1 MTGAWT
7 PESEPTST
15 EGSVT
20 LVEGSSFCLCTRTG
34 DLRAPEPLG
43 VYFQDTRI
51 LSRWDLTVD
60 GEQPEPLAAMV
71 PDPYRATF
79 LGRLRRSGMT
89 DTNLLV
95 ERDRRIGN
103 GLREDV
109 TVHNPGAEPVSCT
122 VVLTVEADFADL
134 FEVKAGQVRRAGER
148 TARAREQRLELD
160 HRSGENHRGVIVESP
175 GGVVTAAGHTAT
187 IRYDVVVPARERWSA
202 SLIVRPVVEGQEVES
217 SFPLDRS
224 VLESLPAERLR
235 RWQESTP
242 VACTSHDGLQGVLR
256 RSQEDLGALRIFDD
270 EDPTLAAVAA
280 GAPWF
285 MALFGRDSLLS
296 AYMALPL
303 DHSLALGTLK
313 TLARHQGR
321 RSDPL
326 TEEEPGRIV
335 HEVRHGLEAG
345 MSLGGGSAYY
355 GTADATPLF
364 VVLLGELARWG
375 GDPEQ
380 IRRLLPHADLA
391 LEWIERYGDRDGDG
405 FVEYQRSSDHGLR
418 NQGWKDS
425 WDGVNFADG
434 RPADPPI
441 ALCEVQGYVY
451 DAFRARAELAQD
463 FGDDAGARHWTE
475 RAGELK
481 AKFNERFWLPELG
494 RYALALDD
502 EKNPVDSCAS
512 NMGHCLWSGVVDEDK
527 TPSVVAQLLSPEM
540 FSGWGVRTLGTTMG
554 AYDPVSY
561 HNGSVWPHDN
571 ALIVAGLM
579 RYGFVDEAQR
589 VAGGILE
596 AAERFGGRLPEL
608 FCGFDRDTY
617 PEPVPYPTSCSPQAW
632 ASAAPIQLVR
642 TLARFDPWLSRGRL
656 WAAPVLPA
664 TYLPLRVE
672 GLELG
677 GHRVDLEVTEAG
689 VSVKGLP
696 DGVQVHPQPCDAQ
709 APSRSLPTAR
719 LPVTDPGMRSAAR
732 LTSRCD
738 SVRSA

>member
-7 PESEPTST
+7 PDSEPTST
-15 EGSVT
+15 DGAVT

-34 DLRAPEPLG
+34 DFRAEEPLG

-60 GEQPEPLAAMV
+60 GQQPAPLACLV

-79 LGRLRRSGMT
+79 LGRLRRSGLT
-89 DTNLLV
+89 DTNLVV
-95 ERDRRIGN
+95 ERERRIGD
-103 GLREDV
+103 GMREDI
-109 TVHNPGAEPVSCT
+109 TIQNPGAEPVSCT
-122 VVLTVEADFADL
+122 VVLAVDADFADL
-134 FEVKAGQVRRAGER
+134 FEVKAGRVRRDGER
-148 TARAREQRLELD
+148 TAQAEDQRLQLD
-160 HRSGENHRGVIVESP
+160 HRSGESHRGVIVEAP
-175 GGVVTAAGHTAT
+175 GGVFTASDDAAT
-187 IRYDVVVPARERWSA
+187 VRYDVVIPPGDRWSA
-202 SLIVRPVVEGQEVES
+202 SLVVRPVLDGQEVEP

-224 VLESLPAERLR
+224 VDEALPALRLHS
-235 RWQESTP
+235 WQESTP
-242 VACTSHDGLQGVLR
+242 LACTGHPGLQGVLR

-303 DHSLALGTLK
+303 DPSLALGTLK
-313 TLARHQGR
+313 TLARHQGS
-321 RSDPL
+321 RSDPRS
-326 TEEEPGRIV
+326 EEEPGRIV
-335 HEVRHGLEAG
+335 HEVRRGLEAG
-345 MSLGGGSAYY
+345 LSLGGGGSYY

-380 IRRLLPHADLA
+380 IRRLLPHADRA

-425 WDGVNFADG
+425 WDGVTFADG
-434 RPADPPI
+434 RPADPSI

-451 DAFRARAELAQD
+451 QAFRARAELAQD

-475 RAGELK
+475 RAAELK
-481 AKFNERFWLPELG
+481 ARFNERFWLPELG
-494 RYALALDD
+494 RYALALDHD
-502 EKNPVDSCAS
+502 KQAVDSCAS
-512 NMGHCLWSGVVDEDK
+512 NMGHCLWSGIVDEDK
-527 TPSVVAQLLSPEM
+527 APSVVAQLLSPEM
-540 FSGWGVRTLGTTMG
+540 FSGWGIRTLSTAMG

-571 ALIVAGLM
+571 ALIVAGLV

-608 FCGFDRDTY
+608 FCGFDREEYSD
-617 PEPVPYPTSCSPQAW
+617 PVPYPTSCSPQAW

-642 TLARFDPWLSRGRL
+642 SLARFDPWLSRGQL
-656 WAAPVLPA
+656 WAAPALPA
-664 TYLPLRVE
+664 AYLPLRVE
-672 GLELG
+672 GLRLG
-677 GHRVDLEVTEAG
+677 GRRVDLEVTEAG
-689 VSVKGLP
+689 ASVTGLP
-696 DGVQVHPQPCDAQ
+696 DGVRLHLE
-709 APSRSLPTAR
+709 PSRRQA
-719 LPVTDPGMRSAAR
+719 
-732 LTSRCD
+732 
-738 SVRSA
+738 

>member
-7 PESEPTST
+7 PDSEPTST
-15 EGSVT
+15 DGAVT

-34 DLRAPEPLG
+34 DLRAEEPLG

-60 GEQPEPLAAMV
+60 GQQPAPLACLV

-79 LGRLRRSGMT
+79 LGRLRRSGLT
-89 DTNLLV
+89 DTNLV
-95 ERDRRIGN
+95 VQRERRIGD
-103 GLREDV
+103 GIREDI
-109 TVHNPGAEPVSCT
+109 TIQNPGAEPVSCT
-122 VVLTVEADFADL
+122 VVLAVDADFADL
-134 FEVKAGQVRRAGER
+134 FEVKAGRVRRDGEL
-148 TARAREQRLELD
+148 AVRAEDQRLHLD
-160 HRSGENHRGVIVESP
+160 HRSGQSHRGVIVEAP
-175 GGVVTAAGHTAT
+175 GGVVTASDDAAT
-187 IRYDVVVPARERWSA
+187 VHYDVVIPSRDRWSA
-202 SLIVRPVVEGQEVES
+202 SLVVRPVLDGQEIEP

-224 VLESLPAERLR
+224 VDEALPALRLN

-242 VACTSHDGLQGVLR
+242 LACTGHPGLQGVLR

-303 DHSLALGTLK
+303 DPSLALGTLK
-313 TLARHQGR
+313 TLARHQGS
-321 RSDPL
+321 RSDPRS
-326 TEEEPGRIV
+326 EEEPGRIV
-335 HEVRHGLEAG
+335 HEVRRGLEAG
-345 MSLGGGSAYY
+345 LSLGGGGSYY

-380 IRRLLPHADLA
+380 IRRLLPHADRA

-425 WDGVNFADG
+425 WDGVTFADG
-434 RPADPPI
+434 RPADPSI

-451 DAFRARAELAQD
+451 QAFRARAELAQD

-475 RAGELK
+475 RADELK
-481 AKFNERFWLPELG
+481 ARFNERFWLPELG
-494 RYALALDD
+494 RYALALDHD
-502 EKNPVDSCAS
+502 KQAVDSCAS
-512 NMGHCLWSGVVDEDK
+512 NMGHCLWSGIVDEDK
-527 TPSVVAQLLSPEM
+527 APSVVAQLLSPEM
-540 FSGWGVRTLGTTMG
+540 FSGWGIRTLSTAMG

-571 ALIVAGLM
+571 ALIVAGLV

-608 FCGFDRDTY
+608 FCGFDREEYSD
-617 PEPVPYPTSCSPQAW
+617 PVPYPTSCSPQAW
-632 ASAAPIQLVR
+632 ASAAPIQLIR
-642 TLARFDPWLSRGRL
+642 SLARLDPWWSRGQL
-656 WAAPVLPA
+656 WAAPALPA
-664 TYLPLRVE
+664 AYLPLRVE
-672 GLELG
+672 GLQMG
-677 GHRVDLEVTEAG
+677 GRRVDLEVTEAG
-689 VSVKGLP
+689 ASVTGLP
-696 DGVQVHPQPCDAQ
+696 DDVRLHLE
-709 APSRSLPTAR
+709 PSRQQA
-719 LPVTDPGMRSAAR
+719 
-732 LTSRCD
+732 
-738 SVRSA
+738 

>member
-1 MTGAWT
+1 MLGNHGVNDRRLDAR
-7 PESEPTST
+7 ERPTST
-15 EGSVT
+15 DGSVT

-34 DLRAPEPLG
+34 DLRAEEPFG

-60 GEQPEPLAAMV
+60 GEHPEPLAALV

-79 LGRLRRSGMT
+79 LGRLRRSGLT

-95 ERDRRIGN
+95 ERDRRIGD
-103 GLREDV
+103 GIREDV
-109 TVHNPGAEPVSCT
+109 TVHNPGAEPLSCT
-122 VVLTVEADFADL
+122 VEVAVEADFADL
-134 FEVKAGQVRRAGER
+134 FEVKAGRVGHGGER
-148 TARAREQRLELD
+148 TELAEEQRLEID
-160 HRSGENHRGVIVESP
+160 HRSGESHRGVIVEAP
-175 GGVVTAAGHTAT
+175 GGAVTTAAGRPAT
-187 IRYDVVVPARERWSA
+187 IRYDVVIPPRERWSA
-202 SLIVRPVVEGQEVES
+202 SLIVRPVVEGQAAEP

-224 VLESLPAERLR
+224 VLESLPAVRLQ

-242 VACTSHDGLQGVLR
+242 VVTTGHAGLQGVLR

-321 RSDPL
+321 GSDPL

-345 MSLGGGSAYY
+345 RSLGGGSAYY

-375 GDPEQ
+375 GDPDQ
-380 IRRLLPHADLA
+380 IRQLLPHADRA

-405 FVEYQRSSDHGLR
+405 FVEYQRSSDRGLR

-425 WDGVNFADG
+425 WDGVTFADG

-451 DAFRARAELAQD
+451 QAFRARAELAQD
-463 FGDDAGARHWTE
+463 FGDEGGARHWTE
-475 RAGELK
+475 RAAELR
-481 AKFNERFWLPELG
+481 ARFNERFWLPELG
-494 RYALALDD
+494 RYALALDH
-502 EKNPVDSCAS
+502 EKKAVDSCAS
-512 NMGHCLWSGVVDEDK
+512 NMGHCLWSGIVDEDK
-527 TPSVVAQLLSPEM
+527 APSVAAQLLSPEM
-540 FSGWGVRTLGTTMG
+540 FSGWGVRTLSTAMG

-596 AAERFGGRLPEL
+596 AAQRFGGRLPEL
-608 FCGFDRDTY
+608 FCGFDRDAY
-617 PEPVPYPTSCSPQAW
+617 SDPVPYPTSCSPQAW
-632 ASAAPIQLVR
+632 ASAASIQLVR
-642 TLARFDPWLSRGRL
+642 TLVRLDPWLPRGHL
-656 WAAPVLPA
+656 WAAPALPA
-664 TYLPLRVE
+664 EYLPLRVE
-672 GLELG
+672 GLALG
-677 GHRVDLEVTEAG
+677 AHRVDVEVNDAG
-689 VSVKGLP
+689 VSVEGLP
-696 DGVQVHPQPCDAQ
+696 DAVQLHTEPVDG
-709 APSRSLPTAR
+709 APR
-719 LPVTDPGMRSAAR
+719 
-732 LTSRCD
+732 
-738 SVRSA
+738 